1 MNNLSFSFIIPVYN
15 RPDEIEELLLSFTN
29 QNNKTPFE
37 IVIIEDGSVNL
48 SDKIVVRYSSQL
60 NISYYQKNNSGPGD
74 SRNFG
79 MDKAKGNYF
88 IILDSDCI
96 LPKDYLSNLIISLE
110 KTYVDCFGGIDDA
123 HHSFSNFQKA
133 VNFSMTSFITT
144 GGVRGSVKNKK
155 NFQARSF
162 NMGISKKAYDI
173 TKGFGNIHPGEDPDL
188 SLRIA
193 KLDLSV
199 RLFENVKVF
208 HKRRVNIKAFFTQVY
223 KFGSV
228 RPIINKWHPES
239 IKFVFWLP
247 SFILFYFTLSIY
259 LLIFDIYIPF
269 YSIVLYYILVF
280 LSSLF
285 VYKNIIIA
293 FYSIITSIVQTV
305 GYGIGFI
312 KSKIKLFLFSNKDIE
327 KLFPKYF
334 FKN

>member
-15 RPDEIEELLLSFTN
+15 RPDEIEELLFSFTN
-29 QNNKTPFE
+29 QNNNTPFE

-60 NISYYQKNNSGPGD
+60 NISYYKKNNSGPGD

-79 MDKAKGNYF
+79 MDRAKGNYF

-144 GGVRGSVKNKK
+144 GGVRGSVKNKN

-208 HKRRVNIKAFFTQVY
+208 HKRRVNIKAFFNQVY

>member
-15 RPDEIEELLLSFTN
+15 RPDEIEELLFSFTN
-29 QNNKTPFE
+29 QNNNTPFE

-60 NISYYQKNNSGPGD
+60 NISYYKKNNSGPGD

-144 GGVRGSVKNKK
+144 GGVRGSVKNKN

-162 NMGISKKAYDI
+162 
-173 TKGFGNIHPGEDPDL
+173 
-188 SLRIA
+188 
-193 KLDLSV
+193 
-199 RLFENVKVF
+199 
-208 HKRRVNIKAFFTQVY
+208 RVVHYPRQ
-223 KFGSV
+223 
-228 RPIINKWHPES
+228 H
-239 IKFVFWLP
+239 
-247 SFILFYFTLSIY
+247 
-259 LLIFDIYIPF
+259 
-269 YSIVLYYILVF
+269 
-280 LSSLF
+280 
-285 VYKNIIIA
+285 
-293 FYSIITSIVQTV
+293 
-305 GYGIGFI
+305 
-312 KSKIKLFLFSNKDIE
+312 
-327 KLFPKYF
+327 
-334 FKN
+334 

>member
-1 MNNLSFSFIIPVYN
+1 MFSKDISFIIPVYN
-15 RPDEIEELLLSFTN
+15 RPQEINELLISF
-29 QNNKTPFE
+29 NNLLGSKDFE
-37 IVIIEDGSVNL
+37 IVIIEDGSDLDCKDIANL
-48 SDKIVVRYSSQL
+48 FQDKL
-60 NISYYQKNNSGPGD
+60 NISYFFKNNSGPGD

-79 MDKAKGNYF
+79 MKKAKGNYF

-110 KTYVDCFGGIDDA
+110 KTNVDCFGGIDDA

-269 YSIVLYYILVF
+269 YSIPIGK
-280 LSSLF
+280 LSL
-285 VYKNIIIA
+285 
-293 FYSIITSIVQTV
+293 
-305 GYGIGFI
+305 
-312 KSKIKLFLFSNKDIE
+312 L
-327 KLFPKYF
+327 
-334 FKN
+334 